1 VARVAVRLESNEV
14 GAQNTLENL
23 LAAGQTAEKL
33 ATGEWRMQEERDIHV
48 RYSLSKHAGQ
58 QHQEV
63 VVDDDNV
70 TRLVNLD
77 DLVGELLVHA
87 VVVGPL
93 DSLASAVGG
102 LMLLVMKKCVKIV
115 LGISSPAGLV
125 LEEDALGGSLG
136 LIGEPDWI
144 GTDSLVVRQTVLE
157 AILVLAGNPETIN
170 WWWSR

>member
-1 VARVAVRLESNEV
+1 
-14 GAQNTLENL
+14 
-23 LAAGQTAEKL
+23 
-33 ATGEWRMQEERDIHV
+33 
-48 RYSLSKHAGQ
+48 
-58 QHQEV
+58 
-63 VVDDDNV
+63 
-70 TRLVNLD
+70 
-77 DLVGELLVHA
+77 
-87 VVVGPL
+87 L

-125 LEEDALGGSLG
+125 LEEDALRGGLG

-157 AILVLAGNPETIN
+157 AILVLAGNPETID